1 MPLSTTPVLQI
12 LLENYGIREWYAR
25 RDPVSELVFTIL
37 TQNTSDANAFR
48 AFDSLTSSFKNWT
61 EIANADEADIAKLIK
76 FGGLSNV
83 KAPRIKKILQQLPEN
98 EGRISLS
105 FLEEMQ
111 LEEAKIWLTS
121 LDGVGPKTAAC
132 VLLFSFGK
140 PAMPVDTH
148 VFRVA
153 KRLNL
158 IDENVTVDQAHPL
171 LEQAVGP
178 ENVYNFH
185 ISMIEHGRRI
195 CHARTPNC
203 TQCFLNN
210 ICPSKRSNQ
219 RSVRESS

>member
-1 MPLSTTPVLQI
+1 MPVSTTSVFHI
-12 LLENYGIREWYAR
+12 LTKEYGSREWYAR

-48 AFDSLTSSFKNWT
+48 AFDKLTSSFDNWSD
-61 EIANADEADIAKLIK
+61 IANADEKDIAKSIK

-83 KAPRIKKILQQLPEN
+83 KAPRIKNILQQLPKN
-98 EGRISLS
+98 DGVVSLS
-105 FLEEMQ
+105 FLED
-111 LEEAKIWLTS
+111 LPLDEAKKWLTS

-153 KRLNL
+153 KRLHL
-158 IDENVTVDQAHPL
+158 IDENVSVDQAHEL
-171 LEQAVGP
+171 LECAVSSD
-178 ENVYNFH
+178 NVYNFH

-195 CHARTPNC
+195 CHARKPSCANC
-203 TQCFLNN
+203 CLNN
-210 ICPSKRSNQ
+210 ICPSKRSKH
-219 RSVRESS
+219 VPD